1 MRQQGK
7 DFGNFVVDLAVQN
20 RFLQSHIVGQFVG
33 NRLHGVRVDGVDGNV
48 AAFGDRHHFGVRNVA
63 VELDAVA
70 GILFEPLQ
78 IGATAHDVQFDVF
91 TGIQQFANAFAHGF
105 HVIAVTERAQ
115 VEKAGFVVA
124 KIFSR
129 RGIEFGKISADI
141 DDFAGYVRIGFF
153 GAVEISLRYGNQR
166 IGVAVGLVGA

>member
-1 MRQQGK
+1 M
-7 DFGNFVVDLAVQN
+7 
-20 RFLQSHIVGQFVG
+20 
-33 NRLHGVRVDGVDGNV
+33 DGVDGNV

-91 TGIQQFANAFAHGF
+91 AGIQQFANAFAHGF